1 MTALRSLLFNA
12 FFFAWTA
19 VLFIICLPLLAF
31 PRRVLLRAGDLWI
44 GGVLG
49 ALRVIC
55 GLGYEVRGLENLPD
69 GPAIVASKHQSAF
82 DTVVFTRFLPDAAYV
97 LKKELLAVPCFGWYL
112 RRCKMIPVDRG
123 GGSRALKDMIAAAR
137 QAAAER
143 RWILIF
149 PEGTRTR
156 PGDSRPYHPG
166 VAALYGALDLPV
178 VPVALNSGLYWPR
191 RSFVKRPGRIVVE
204 VLPPIPPGLDRKD
217 VMARLREAIEEASGR
232 LSGEGAEPA
241 D

>member
-1 MTALRSLLFNA
+1 
-12 FFFAWTA
+12 
-19 VLFIICLPLLAF
+19 
-31 PRRVLLRAGDLWI
+31 
-44 GGVLG
+44 
-49 ALRVIC
+49 LRVVC
-55 GLGYEVRGLENLPD
+55 GLSYEVRGLKNLPD

-112 RRCKMIPVDRG
+112 RRCRMIPVDRS
-123 GGSRALKDMIAAAR
+123 GGSRALKEMIAVAR
-137 QAAAER
+137 QAAAEGR
-143 RWILIF
+143 AILIF

-166 VAALYGALDLPV
+166 VAALYKALHLPT

-191 RSFVKRPGRIVVE
+191 RSFIKRPGRIVVE
-204 VLPPIPPGLDRKD
+204 LLPAIPPGLERQDF
-217 VMARLREAIEEASGR
+217 MARLREAIEDTSMR
-232 LSGEGAEPA
+232 LNDDPSENI